1 MSLYFRETGKNNTET
16 ILFLH
21 AGMPSGWMWDKH
33 VESLKDYHCLV
44 PDLPE
49 HGKSIE
55 IKPFTM
61 EKAANEVIDIIKERA
76 HGGKAHIVGLSLG
89 AQVAVQI
96 VSMAPEVVDHAVIT
110 GALIR
115 EVGSSF
121 SIFMNIFHKIFMR
134 LKDIDF
140 FIKRGM
146 KMQSI
151 SLEYFEDVKRDTK
164 ALTWSS
170 LNNITRENGS
180 FRIPEN
186 LCRSKNRVL
195 VLTGEK
201 ESKVFYESAL
211 DLNKCL
217 SNSKAYK
224 VANLGHTWPLESPE
238 LFSSVVRAWINDNQ
252 LPDTLMEL

>member
-1 MSLYFRETGKNNTET
+1 MSLYLRETGKNNSET
-16 ILFLH
+16 IVFLH
-21 AGMPSGWMWDKH
+21 AGMSSGWMWDKH
-33 VESLKDYHCLV
+33 VELLNEYHCLI

-61 EKAANEVIDIIKERA
+61 ESAANEVIDIIKERA

-89 AQVAVQI
+89 AQVTVQI
-96 VSMAPEVVDHAVIT
+96 LNMAPEVVDHAVIT
-110 GALIR
+110 GTLIR
-115 EVGSSF
+115 EVGSSL
-121 SIFMNIFHKIFMR
+121 SIFMNIFYKIYMR

-140 FIKRGM
+140 FIKIGM
-146 KMQSI
+146 KAQSI
-151 SLEYFEDVKRDTK
+151 PLKYFEDVKKDTK

-170 LNNITRENGS
+170 LNNITRENSS

-195 VLTGEK
+195 VLMGEK
-201 ESKVFYESAL
+201 EVKVVHESAV

-224 VANLGHTWPLESPE
+224 VTNLGHTWPLESPE
-238 LFSSVVRAWINDNQ
+238 LFSSVVRAWINDNS
-252 LPDTLMEL
+252 LPDTLLKL